1 MANKQDQMKELTERL
16 EEGVKSVFE
25 SDKYEEYLR
34 VMSKFYNYS
43 YRNTLLIALQ
53 KPDATMVAGYE
64 AWKKK
69 FGRQVNK
76 GEKGIKILAPAP
88 YRTKKEMEVIDKV
101 TQTPVR
107 REDGSIV
114 TEEVEVT
121 IPAFRVANV
130 FDVSQTSGRPLP
142 SLFENI
148 EGDVKGFERFYKAV
162 ESVSP
167 APIGF
172 EEMDDKDGYYHQTE
186 KRIALREG
194 MSERQTAA
202 AAIHEISHATLHALD
217 MAHLKESLKARGKD
231 QKTME
236 IEAESIAYVVCQH
249 YGIETGE
256 NSFGYIAMWSKDK
269 SLPELQASL
278 KIIRDTASDIIGRI
292 DEKLA
297 EMEREE
303 QQELAEEQ
311 EMEHGLLYGEEN
323 RFGIYQIA
331 EGTRADDFKFMRKD
345 FFDRQGI
352 PVLREDYQLVYSG
365 ILGEEDSLDTI
376 FEKFNLDRPKDFKG
390 HSLSVSDIV
399 LLHKDGKNTAHFV
412 DSFGFQE
419 IPEFLNLSEERVYRL
434 LEGDGAEKYFMI
446 QRSEEGLDYTF
457 YDAEYRMLDG
467 GVVTNADQPIEN
479 AVRSI
484 LGDAGLHLTGRV
496 EDVDVF
502 LERAEKAEM
511 ARITKKAST
520 DRRLTVSKEAQEVH
534 ETKSDNNPLQTGS
547 DEKSESRKTKVQK
560 EHVRTLPCIEFYVAE
575 CEDVHDMGEYRT
587 YPDIES
593 AVKKYQ
599 EILDDPRRKYKGN
612 GMGIIYHGAEGDVY
626 NNSTCCLVSERDV
639 CGNALDSSGLA
650 EKAEVREALHLLR
663 DSFPEFRY
671 KMPKYE
677 KEANTAMLTV
687 EELAVRLDR
696 LVHDFEPYNY
706 QERLRGQENLIQ
718 DITLSLYT
726 GGVKHYTSLLDEV
739 IRAGG
744 RLATE
749 ADELREH
756 LHGFSPIVPTNKEPI
771 VRVERCDSDI
781 FPHERYMSIG
791 TFDQAVAKL
800 DQVLNSKNAGKDE
813 DKFDTSIIQFT
824 IFYPE
829 DGKIGTLKDSIGV
842 GYGNGGFF
850 STLRMQ
856 DEEKLTSENWLSY
869 KRGQGQAEYD
879 AFVIGLTNII
889 EIVLPH
895 LQTFCMKPDSVQECA
910 ESAKTIAKEHDWETT
925 AESENISNK
934 GSKEG
939 RKNGLLVRTDNKRS
953 IHERLASNKAKIE
966 KQVVKGNLVRGV
978 ERTC

>member
-88 YRTKKEMEVIDKV
+88 YRTKKEMEVIDQV

-172 EEMDDKDGYYHQTE
+172 EKMDDKDGYYHQTE

-217 MAHLKESLKARGKD
+217 MEHLKESLKARGKD

-297 EMEREE
+297 EMGREE
-303 QQELAEEQ
+303 QKELAVEQ
-311 EMEHGLLYGEEN
+311 EMEEGLLSGEEN

-331 EGTRADDFKFMRKD
+331 ESTRADDFKFMGMD

-352 PVLREDYQLVYSG
+352 PILREDYQLVYSG
-365 ILGEEDSLDTI
+365 ILEEGDSLDTI
-376 FEKFNLDRPKDFKG
+376 FEKFNLDRPEDFKG

-399 LLHKDGKNTAHFV
+399 LLHEDGRNTAHYV
-412 DSFGFQE
+412 DSFGFRE
-419 IPEFLNLSEERVYRL
+419 VPEFLSLSEERVYTL
-434 LEGDGAEKYFMI
+434 LSGDKPEKYFMI
-446 QRSEEGLDYTF
+446 QKSEEGFDYSFYDVEYQLIDGGIIINTEQPMENAIRDILGGAGLQILGRANDVDAFMERSEE
-457 YDAEYRMLDG
+457 
-467 GVVTNADQPIEN
+467 V
-479 AVRSI
+479 
-484 LGDAGLHLTGRV
+484 
-496 EDVDVF
+496 
-502 LERAEKAEM
+502 EM
-511 ARITKKAST
+511 ARMNEAFHSWENPDDKETADGSKAV
-520 DRRLTVSKEAQEVH
+520 DDEKNQ
-534 ETKSDNNPLQTGS
+534 KSERT
-547 DEKSESRKTKVQK
+547 EKSEDSDIFTEQEKGSS
-560 EHVRTLPCIEFYVAE
+560 LPHIEFYVAE
-575 CEDVHDMGEYRT
+575 CEDVHDMGEYQT
-587 YPDIES
+587 YPDVRS
-593 AVKKYQ
+593 AVNKYK
-599 EILDDPRRKYKGN
+599 EILDDPRLRYLGN
-612 GMGIIYHGAEGDVY
+612 GMGIIYHGEEKDVY
-626 NNSTCCLVSERDV
+626 NNSECCLVSDRVV
-639 CGNALDSSGLA
+639 CGNVLDALPGLG
-650 EKAEVREALHLLR
+650 EKQEVREALSALH
-663 DSFPEFRY
+663 DAFPDFRY

-677 KEANTAMLTV
+677 KESNTVQMSA
-687 EELAVRLDR
+687 EELAARLDR
-696 LVHDFEPYNY
+696 LAHDFEPYHY
-706 QERLRGQENLIQ
+706 QDCLDGQDNLVQ
-718 DITLSLYT
+718 EITYNLYT
-726 GGVKHYTSLLDEV
+726 GGTKYYLCQLDDMISV
-739 IRAGG
+739 GG
-744 RLATE
+744 SLATE
-749 ADELREH
+749 ADKLKEQLLSFEPVVTT
-756 LHGFSPIVPTNKEPI
+756 GKEP
-771 VRVERCDSDI
+771 VARVDFCDSKE
-781 FPHERYMSIG
+781 FTFQKYMPIG
-791 TFDQAVAKL
+791 AFDETVAKIDRIL
-800 DQVLNSKNAGKDE
+800 SERNARKDE
-813 DKFDTSIIQFT
+813 SNIETSSVRFIVY
-824 IFYPE
+824 YPD
-829 DGKIGTLKDSIGV
+829 DGKMQRLRDTIEV
-842 GYGNGGFF
+842 GRGNGGFI
-850 STLRMQ
+850 STYKMQ
-856 DEEKLTSENWLSY
+856 IEYKLSDENWLAY
-869 KRGQGQAEYD
+869 KRGQGQA
-879 AFVIGLTNII
+879 AFDSFVSVLTNIKDN
-889 EIVLPH
+889 VLPY
-895 LQTFCMKPDSVQECA
+895 LQTFCNGQERVAVSVEVMQNLPMDAGKKKHVEKAYSSDS
-910 ESAKTIAKEHDWETT
+910 K
-925 AESENISNK
+925 SNA
-934 GSKEG
+934 SKSTNQVNCPRG
-939 RKNGLLVRTDNKRS
+939 RRS
-953 IHERLASNKAKIE
+953 IHERLASNKAMIE
-966 KQVVKGNLVRGV
+966 SLPGKVNPVKGV
-978 ERTC
+978 ERT